1 MSETFDISNYEFCEI
16 KNSTTSGCQK
26 IGIRKFEF
34 LIFLSENQ
42 PVEWKLLKGNMAE
55 VYNCIHPNNLVERF

>member
-1 MSETFDISNYEFCEI
+1 M
-16 KNSTTSGCQK
+16 NSVRSK
-26 IGIRKFEF
+26 ILQHQVAKKGIRKFEF